1 MALPIAWYNAGTITA
16 TNNST
21 AVTGAGTAW
30 LSNVVPGEGLLINGV
45 VYEIAT
51 VVSDTSLTLARVFAG
66 TTASGLLY
74 SIIPTQGYV
83 RNLALQAG
91 TLINEYQTVFET
103 SASGKFEDSAAG
115 IAGIGFTANPGLGL
129 KRTGNNTMD
138 VLADGQA
145 QASVSTAGVSMR
157 DGKWTLEQTTTPAKK
172 MRFVIP
178 DAAPSATTNLT
189 LPAAAGTLATL
200 AGTETLENKTLTNPV
215 INGGTINGTT
225 VPTSKTL
232 VTTADAQTLLAK
244 TLTSPVITS
253 PTGLVKA
260 DVGLGN
266 VDNTSNVTERAAIA
280 TLANKTLTDPAIT
293 DPTIDSVKYWVTQS
307 NLTYLLSYALDQ
319 AGAANKRVSDV
330 TQYQTQTGVATFTQA
345 ASTELIR
352 TYATATVNLPRGYLN
367 TDYQV
372 VLEPVSAAPAL
383 GWQGEITVQSR
394 NLNSFVLQMS
404 GSATA
409 CSVRW
414 KTLHPNAENRVHVV
428 NPTAQ

>member
-1 MALPIAWYNAGTITA
+1 LLAGGQQQGLVNA
-16 TNNST
+16 
-21 AVTGAGTAW
+21 
-30 LSNVVPGEGLLINGV
+30 EGLKLKH
-45 VYEIAT
+45 EK
-51 VVSDTSLTLARVFAG
+51 LTLQRG
-66 TTASGLLY
+66 DTAQQGRFT
-74 SIIPTQGYV
+74 IP
-83 RNLALQAG
+83 
-91 TLINEYQTVFET
+91 
-103 SASGKFEDSAAG
+103 S
-115 IAGIGFTANPGLGL
+115 
-129 KRTGNNTMD
+129 
-138 VLADGQA
+138 
-145 QASVSTAGVSMR
+145 
-157 DGKWTLEQTTTPAKK
+157 
-172 MRFVIP
+172 
-178 DAAPSATTNLT
+178 DAAATTNYYT
-189 LPAAAGTLATL
+189 LPPASCTFASLNLA
-200 AGTETLENKTLTNPV
+200 ETLENKTLTNPV